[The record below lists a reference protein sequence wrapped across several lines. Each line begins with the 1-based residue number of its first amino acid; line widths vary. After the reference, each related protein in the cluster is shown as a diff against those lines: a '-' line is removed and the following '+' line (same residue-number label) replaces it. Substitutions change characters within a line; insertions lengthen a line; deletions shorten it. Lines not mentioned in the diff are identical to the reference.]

1 MQYSENEGFMRV
13 KDDFT
18 LYRRKLASGIVVFYY
33 QCYDTDGKWLCGHS
47 TGKTTK
53 TKARKERIRLLQLG
67 LLIPAKQKMPSFA
80 EYAEGWWDF
89 ETCEYLKK
97 QQGRKDITEAYANN
111 CKAMVKMLSK

>member
-33 QCYDTDGKWLCGHS
+33 QCYDADGKRLCGHS

-53 TKARKERIRLLQLG
+53 SEARKECIRLLAAG
-67 LLIPAKQKMPSFA
+67 LLIPAKQKMPTFVK
-80 EYAEGWWDF
+80 YAEGWWDF
-89 ETCEYLKK
+89 ETCEYLKNQK
-97 QQGRKDITEAYANN
+97 GRKDITEAYANN
-111 CKAMVKMLSK
+111 CKAR